1 MRIYLGTIRTFD
13 LKTYANI
20 LGKYSYNVWRKP
32 LQVVIVGKCVNNC
45 SEKTLQVLPGCFI
58 KTLRRKFIKVLL
70 NTQLNNITC
79 RVKFVQL

>member
-32 LQVVIVGKCVNNC
+32 LLVVIVGKCVNNC
-45 SEKTLQVLPGCFI
+45 SEKTASF
-58 KTLRRKFIKVLL
+58 TWMFY
-70 NTQLNNITC
+70 
-79 RVKFVQL
+79 